1 MIECNLPRC
10 KQRYIGESERSLRD
24 RISEHIGYVKTMKL
38 DKTTG
43 AHFNLPGHSLANLTA
58 TILEKVRSNDIYYRK
73 ERETFQ
79 IRKFNTFYSGLNL
92 RP

>member
-1 MIECNLPRC
+1 MIECNLTKC
-10 KQRYIGESERSLRD
+10 NHKYVGESERSLKD
-24 RISEHIGYVKTMKL
+24 RISEHIGYIKTKNM

-43 AHFNLPGHSLANLTA
+43 MHFNKPGHSLANMTA
-58 TILEKVRSNDIYYRK
+58 TVLEKVKSNDIYYRK
-73 ERETFQ
+73 ERETYI

>member
-10 KQRYIGESERSLRD
+10 KQRYIGKSKRSLRD
-24 RISEHIGYVKTMKL
+24 RISEHIGYVMLKKL
-38 DKTTG
+38 DKSTG

-73 ERETFQ
+73 EREAYR
-79 IRKFNTFYSGLNL
+79 IRKFNTFYNGLNL